1 MQGKRADSSQAGR
14 AENTAAR
21 KCICKGQPLAFA
33 GFQTDQAVLSL
44 PVLRSTASG
53 KASIRGGHTTSDQQ
67 MQKMKTG
74 LCVCLVCVSSRLTK
88 RLPRTRT
95 GLGIWIND
103 KSCLE
108 QIKACLAEDGA
119 GMAPV
124 KFYVATNM
132 GEVELTLE
140 YRFRLSGQLRQ
151 KLKSI
156 AGISKFRKF
165 DVPAVI

>member
-1 MQGKRADSSQAGR
+1 MQGKEQIRVKLAGQKTQLR
-14 AENTAAR
+14 ENVSAR
-21 KCICKGQPLAFA
+21 GNRFAFA
-33 GFQTDQAVLSL
+33 GFSDRSGSFELTLFSEVLLQAKPLLEADIPLLITADAKNENGSVRMLGVRIQSL
-44 PVLRSTASG
+44 DEAI
-53 KASIRGGHTTSDQQ
+53 AQNQ
-67 MQKMKTG
+67 
-74 LCVCLVCVSSRLTK
+74 
-88 RLPRTRT
+88 T

-108 QIKACLAEDGA
+108 QIKACLAGDGA

-156 AGISKFRKF
+156 AGISK
-165 DVPAVI
+165 IQEI

>member
-1 MQGKRADSSQAGR
+1 MLGVRIQ
-14 AENTAAR
+14 
-21 KCICKGQPLAFA
+21 
-33 GFQTDQAVLSL
+33 SL
-44 PVLRSTASG
+44 EEAI
-53 KASIRGGHTTSDQQ
+53 AQNQ
-67 MQKMKTG
+67 
-74 LCVCLVCVSSRLTK
+74 
-88 RLPRTRT
+88 T

-108 QIKACLAEDGA
+108 QIKACLAGEGA

-156 AGISKFRKF
+156 AGISK
-165 DVPAVI
+165 IQEI